1 MHLGAPG
8 QIFDRAQSL
17 RANETKAEKL
27 LWERL
32 SRNQLGYKFRRQHP
46 ILTYV
51 VDFYCHAKKL
61 VIELD
66 GSVHEP
72 AEQRFNDMT
81 RTDALTQYGLKI
93 MRFKNEEVFSNLDQV
108 VITIESEL
116 GKNESSSPPFRG

>member
-17 RANETKAEKL
+17 RANETKAERL

-32 SRNQLGYKFRRQHP
+32 SKNQLGYKFRRQHP

-66 GSVHEP
+66 GSVHELV
-72 AEQRFNDMT
+72 EQRFNDMT
-81 RTDALTQYGLKI
+81 RTDALTHYGLKI
-93 MRFKNEEVFSNLDQV
+93 VRFKNEDVFSDIDKV
-108 VITIESEL
+108 VRTIESEL
-116 GKNESSSPPFRG
+116 GRNRN